1 MSRSQARAL
10 IREESVITGTIGTL
24 VGVVLGVLLAWIM
37 TRALSAEGVVF
48 ALPWGQFALVV
59 LVGLA
64 TGVLAAV
71 PPAARAAR
79 LDVLQ
84 AIATE

>member
-1 MSRSQARAL
+1 
-10 IREESVITGTIGTL
+10 

-37 TRALSAEGVVF
+37 TRALSPEGVVF
-48 ALPWGQFALVV
+48 ALPWAQFGLVV

-64 TGVLAAV
+64 TGILAAL